1 MINTKERKIRET
13 GTPALLCFKP
23 EERPAGCRITSVIN
37 MKYLGAGKT
46 CIFFHNWNL
55 SQNLLEGKHPSLP
68 STWMVNLYI
77 NFSYKMAK
85 KMIRVR
91 ARPPFPCL
99 RRGFVQQPKL
109 LTPKGIDTS
118 RHSPFTMA
126 LCLNGI
132 KIFRLKRGMHLDTE

>member
-91 ARPPFPCL
+91 ARPPFLHLGPGLCIDRS
-99 RRGFVQQPKL
+99 RR
-109 LTPKGIDTS
+109 
-118 RHSPFTMA
+118 RPFT
-126 LCLNGI
+126 
-132 KIFRLKRGMHLDTE
+132 LDTMIGLYKNLSLEKRQLID

>member
-91 ARPPFPCL
+91 ARPPFLHL
-99 RRGFVQQPKL
+99 RPGL
-109 LTPKGIDTS
+109 CIDRS
-118 RHSPFTMA
+118 RRRPFT
-126 LCLNGI
+126 
-132 KIFRLKRGMHLDTE
+132 LDTMIGLYKNLSLEKRQLID